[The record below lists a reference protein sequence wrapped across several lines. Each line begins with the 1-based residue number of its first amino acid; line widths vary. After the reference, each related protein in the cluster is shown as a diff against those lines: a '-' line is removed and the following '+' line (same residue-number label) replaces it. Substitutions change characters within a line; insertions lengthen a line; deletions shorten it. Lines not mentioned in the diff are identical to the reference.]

1 MTYIQKR
8 VVLHFAGFEP
18 LDAMAHRQRY
28 QRTAS
33 QSAALWACDFNVGEL
48 QEQGSLKIVPV
59 NASGPGWQTDSA
71 LVLFDHNDII
81 TRLRADSLLM
91 QILKGYAAFA
101 GIIREGGLT
110 GYFRHAWRFGLFFPF
125 PFLLMA
131 MGICLTAILA
141 ASPWL
146 LHLSL
151 WFLLASIPWA
161 AAFFK
166 KIFLPFSDRF
176 HTLHMFANWRL
187 ALSIARKNDPLVN
200 GWIEEQ
206 ARVARQAL
214 EMPANEYLITSH
226 SMGSNLCAQV
236 IGRMLEL
243 EPSCL
248 DGKAVTYA
256 TVGGC
261 TLQCALLKSANHMR
275 TNVGRIAANS
285 SIQWFEIHCLTDI
298 IHFYKTNVIAICGYP
313 DLPQARLAFIRLR
326 AMLTQ
331 ERYRRIKWSFLR
343 VHRQYV
349 LGSDRR
355 SPYDFT
361 LLTAGPFPAINFVSY
376 AAENLP
382 PLSDQGA
389 ILR

>member
-1 MTYIQKR
+1 MTHIHKR
-8 VVLHFAGFEP
+8 VVFHFAGFEP
-18 LDAMAHRQRY
+18 LDAKAHRQRY
-28 QRTAS
+28 QRAAS
-33 QSAALWACDFNVGEL
+33 QSAVLWGCNFNVAEL
-48 QEQGSLKIVPV
+48 QEQGPQKTIAVA
-59 NASGPGWQTDSA
+59 ASGPGWQTETM
-71 LVLFDHNDII
+71 LVLFEHNDII
-81 TRLRADSLLM
+81 QHLRSHGLMM
-91 QILKGYAAFA
+91 QILKGYGAFA

-131 MGICLTAILA
+131 AGIGLSVLMA

-146 LHLSL
+146 LHLPL
-151 WFLLASIPWA
+151 WAFLLSVPLA

-166 KIFLPFSDRF
+166 WVFLPFSDRF

-187 ALSIARKNDPLVN
+187 ALSIARRNDPLVN
-200 GWIEEQ
+200 DWIEQ
-206 ARVARQAL
+206 QVQVARQAL
-214 EMPANEYLITSH
+214 ENPSDEILITSH

-236 IGRMLEL
+236 IGRILEL
-243 EPSCL
+243 EPACL
-248 DGKAVTYA
+248 DGKTVIYG

-261 TLQCALLKSANHMR
+261 TLQCALLHSADHMR
-275 TNVGRIAANS
+275 ANVGRIAANPA
-285 SIQWFEIHCLTDI
+285 IQWFEVHCLTDI

-349 LGSDRR
+349 LGLDRR

-361 LLTAGPFPAINFVSY
+361 LLTAGPFPAITFVSY
-376 AAENLP
+376 SAENLP
-382 PLSDQGA
+382 PLSERGA
-389 ILR
+389 IVE